1 MKTNLLLSLIKRIFI
16 LLGAFF
22 ILGSFNS
29 CKKQPKEFL
38 ILSGSENGPLEK
50 IVTEFARKKN
60 VLVRFKY
67 EGSVDIMLE
76 LQKNAS
82 KYDAVW
88 PASGIWITLG
98 DRERKVKYA
107 QSIMTSPVVFGIRK
121 SVARDLGFLGK
132 DVKVG
137 DILRAIREKKLKFI
151 MTSASQSNSGASA
164 YIGFL
169 YALLGNPEY
178 ITEADLDKPEL
189 KKEITDLLSGINRSS
204 GSSAW
209 LKDLFLKGGYDAMVN
224 YEALIIEAN
233 QELTRQGKEPLYLV
247 YPVDGLVIADS
258 QLGFIQN
265 GDVKKEEFFKE
276 LQANL
281 LSEPVQRQLLQLGRR
296 TGFAGEL
303 KNAPAAVFNP
313 AWGIDPQKILS
324 PIKLPRA
331 EVILKALNH
340 YQTMFRKP
348 SLTFFCLDFSGSMRG
363 ENADLVK
370 KAMEIL
376 LDQDKAG
383 KYFLQSSPADFTFV
397 IPFAGKIIDAWQVE
411 GNKQPE
417 MIDLL
422 RKIRETDTD
431 GTTDIY
437 SPVTLA
443 LEQMMMI
450 DSSKYI
456 PAIILMTDG
465 ESNTGKKYAD
475 LEAAWH
481 KNGRDVPVFLIKF
494 GDASDTQLAQIAN
507 LTNGA
512 VFDGRKDLIGAFR
525 KVKGYN

>member
-1 MKTNLLLSLIKRIFI
+1 MKTNLLLSLIKRFSIMLAAIFI
-16 LLGAFF
+16 LLS
-22 ILGSFNS
+22 LNS

-50 IVTEFARKKN
+50 MVTEFAGKNN
-60 VLVRFKY
+60 VLAKFKY

-121 SVARDLGFLGK
+121 SLAQNLGFIGK
-132 DVKVG
+132 DVNVG
-137 DILRAIREKKLKFI
+137 DILKTIREKKLRFI

-178 ITEADLDKPEL
+178 ITEADLEKPEL
-189 KKEITDLLSGINRSS
+189 KKEITDLLAGINRSS

-224 YEALIIEAN
+224 YEALMIEAN

-258 QLGFIQN
+258 QLGYVDN
-265 GDVKKEEFFKE
+265 GNVKKENFFKE
-276 LQANL
+276 LQAYL
-281 LSEPVQRQLLQLGRR
+281 LSEPVQHQLLQLGRR

-303 KNAPAAVFNP
+303 KNAPAKVFNP
-313 AWGIDPQKILS
+313 AWGINPQKILS

-331 EVILKALNH
+331 EVILKALNL

-348 SLTFFCLDFSGSMRG
+348 SLTFYCLDFSGSMIG
-363 ENADLVK
+363 GNSDLVK

-383 KYFLQSSPADFTFV
+383 KYFLQSSPDDITFV
-397 IPFAGKIIDAWQVE
+397 IPFAGTIFNAWQVE

-417 MIDLL
+417 MMDLL
-422 RKIRETDTD
+422 TKIRETRTD
-431 GTTDIY
+431 GSTDIY
-437 SPVTLA
+437 SPVILA
-443 LEQMMMI
+443 LEQSAMI
-450 DSSKYI
+450 DSAKYI

-475 LEAAWH
+475 METAW
-481 KNGRDVPVFLIKF
+481 KNNRRDVPVFLIKF
-494 GDASDTQLAQIAN
+494 GDASDAQLAQIAN